1 MYRKVILRDVVRVPP
16 QRFGENLKEAILS
29 ILRDSYAGIWDKDLG
44 LVLSI
49 MDVHN
54 IGTGKIIPGDGA
66 AYYEVEYEVLSYD
79 PVTHEIIEGEIAE
92 ILEFGAFIRLGPVDG
107 LVHVSQITNDFI
119 SFDSKQR
126 TLTAKESSRLL
137 KEGDK
142 VRARIVTISKKK
154 DGTKIGLTLRQP
166 GLGKLEWIQEDLK
179 KLEGVKKESAK
190 KEGST

>member
-1 MYRKVILRDVVRVPP
+1 MILTDVIRVPP
-16 QRFGENLKEAILS
+16 ARFGENLKEAVLS
-29 ILRDSYAGIWDKDLG
+29 ILRERFAGIWDKDLG
-44 LVLSI
+44 LVLAI
-49 MDVHN
+49 IDVHS

-79 PVTHEIIEGEIAE
+79 PVTHEVVEGEIAE

-119 SFDSKQR
+119 SFDAKQR
-126 TLTAKESSRLL
+126 TLMAKESNRLL

-166 GLGKLEWIQEDLK
+166 GLGKLEWIQEDIK
-179 KLEGVKKESAK
+179 KGESA
-190 KEGST
+190 

>member
-1 MYRKVILRDVVRVPP
+1 MYRKLTLKDVVRVPP
-16 QRFGENLKEAILS
+16 ARFGENLKEAIMS
-29 ILRDSYAGIWDKDLG
+29 ILRESSAGIWDKDLG

-49 MDVHN
+49 ISVHN

-79 PVTHEIIEGEIAE
+79 PSMHEVVEGEIAE

-126 TLTAKESSRLL
+126 VLMAKESNRVL

-179 KLEGVKKESAK
+179 KEESV
-190 KEGST
+190 

>member
-1 MYRKVILRDVVRVPP
+1 MYKKVILRDVVRVPP
-16 QRFGENLKEAILS
+16 ARFGENLKETILS
-29 ILRDSYAGIWDKDLG
+29 ILRESFAGIWERDLG
-44 LVLSI
+44 LVLSV
-49 MDVHN
+49 MEVHN

-66 AYYEVEYEVLSYD
+66 AYYEVEYEALTYD
-79 PVTHEIIEGEIAE
+79 PVDHEIVEGEVAE

-126 TLTAKESSRLL
+126 TLTARESNRIL

-166 GLGKLEWIQEDLK
+166 GLGKLEWIKEDLK
-179 KLEGVKKESAK
+179 KGES
-190 KEGST
+190 T

>member
-1 MYRKVILRDVVRVPP
+1 MYKKVILKDVVRVPP
-16 QRFGENLKEAILS
+16 ERFAENLKEAILT
-29 ILRDSYAGIWDKDLG
+29 ILRENFVGIWEKDLG

-49 MDVHN
+49 IDVHE
-54 IGTGKIIPGDGA
+54 IGTGKIIPGDGS
-66 AYYEVEYEVLSYD
+66 AYYGVEYEMLTYD
-79 PVTHEIIEGEIAE
+79 PVMHEVVEGEIAE

-126 TLTAKESSRLL
+126 TLMAKESNRML

-154 DGTKIGLTLRQP
+154 DGAKIGLTLRQP

-179 KLEGVKKESAK
+179 KEEVP
-190 KEGST
+190 

>member
-1 MYRKVILRDVVRVPP
+1 MHMYKKVILKDVVRVPP
-16 QRFGENLKEAILS
+16 SQFGEDLKGAIISL
-29 ILRDSYAGIWDKDLG
+29 LRESCAGIWKKDLG
-44 LVLSI
+44 LVLSV

-54 IGTGKIIPGDGA
+54 VGMGKIIPGDGA
-66 AYYEVEYEVLSYD
+66 AYYEVEYEVLAYD
-79 PVTHEIIEGEIAE
+79 PVMHEIVEGEIAE

-126 TLTAKESSRLL
+126 ALTAKESNRIL
-137 KEGDK
+137 KEGDR

-166 GLGKLEWIQEDLK
+166 GLGKLQWIEEDLK
-179 KLEGVKKESAK
+179 KEGVA
-190 KEGST
+190 